1 MPAEGKNPQDPVGS
15 PRSPH
20 LPRSVRGH
28 FMFRA
33 PPPWAAA
40 LLLIPLSLLLAG
52 VVWWPGGGWIELAE
66 GFLWVFFAPALIA
79 TLLTT
84 PLASALGGR
93 LEWRRAAL
101 LALSVLLLEL
111 PLAAVGRLA
120 FDGFPQYLPALAMLP
135 LFLQGPAT
143 WFRHMTLFGVSRASH
158 PASILPTLI
167 QPALAVVGVL
177 AMYGVTPA
185 LLLAGVVFVLL
196 GFLCSALLLRAADRP
211 LRREFHTSGVALIRP
226 MLDHVNGRDPSATRE
241 LEAFFSRFSIP
252 ANLSVR
258 LLTFPGPD
266 RVRASIALPTVHPG
280 PFASLG
286 ASDLPRKVA
295 DRLGPAAGTV
305 FVPHTPCDHDLDL
318 PSRAEMDRVSDACRE
333 LLEGL
338 GPVGPVEPVRA
349 SPLVSPYAGSLARA
363 QLLGDTALVLVTQAP
378 EPTDDIAFSV
388 ADRAVREASGR
399 TGLSVALIDAH
410 NSYIKDQGDI
420 SYGTPTA
427 ERLIRDVAAA
437 VEAARTAAQLSPLE
451 IGTSA
456 RTHYRIGADGI
467 GPLGIRVL
475 AIRTAGSTSAYVLI
489 DGNNLLVGLRDPIV
503 RALETLVDHA
513 EVLTTDNHVVHEV
526 DGGINPVGERAPLE
540 RLTRESMELL
550 REAMRDLTPVG
561 VRSASRDL
569 PSVPVLVPSFTARL
583 LTSLSDTMAI
593 FSNALLSTF
602 FLLLAV
608 STAVLLVKP

>member
-1 MPAEGKNPQDPVGS
+1 VPAEGEAPMDPVGS

-20 LPRSVRGH
+20 LPRSVRSH

-40 LLLIPLSLLLAG
+40 LLLIPLSLLL
-52 VVWWPGGGWIELAE
+52 VLVIWWPGAGWTEFME
-66 GFLWVFFAPALIA
+66 GCVLVFLLPALLA

-84 PLASALGGR
+84 PLAAALGGR
-93 LEWRRAAL
+93 LEWRRASL

-120 FDGFPQYLPALAMLP
+120 FDSFPRYLPVLAMLP

-158 PASILPTLI
+158 TASILPTLI

-177 AMYGVTPA
+177 ALYGATPA
-185 LLLAGVVFVLL
+185 LLAAGFVFVLW

-295 DRLGPAAGTV
+295 DRLGPGAGTV

-318 PSRAEMDRVSDACRE
+318 PSRAEMDRVSQACRE
-333 LLEGL
+333 LLDEL
-338 GPVGPVEPVRA
+338 GPDGSVGPVRA
-349 SPLVSPYAGSLARA
+349 SPLVSPYSESLARA
-363 QLLGDTALVLVTQAP
+363 QLLGETALVLVTQAP
-378 EPTDDIAFSV
+378 DPTDDIAFAV

-399 TGLSVALIDAH
+399 TGLAVALIDAH
-410 NSYIKDQGDI
+410 NSYIKDRGDI

-427 ERLIRDVAAA
+427 ERLIRDVTAA
-437 VEAARTAAQLSPLE
+437 VEAAHKAAQLSSLE
-451 IGTSA
+451 VGTST
-456 RTHYRIGADGI
+456 RTHFRIGSDGI

-475 AIRTAGSTSAYVLI
+475 VIRTAGSTSAYVLI
-489 DGNNLLVGLRDPIV
+489 DGNNLLVGLRDPMV
-503 RALETLVDHA
+503 RSLETLVDHA

-540 RLTRESMELL
+540 RLTKESMELL
-550 REAMRDLTPVG
+550 REAIADLAPVQ
-561 VRSASRDL
+561 VRTARREL
-569 PSVPVLVPSFTARL
+569 PSVPVLAPSFTARL

-602 FLLLAV
+602 FLLLAI